1 MYVDEKYF
9 LKRVRWHREALEFSH
24 SMYYYLKQFFSE
36 SAIARE
42 AVKGNR
48 TTTVKGMVVHI
59 NHQLFCI
66 RDKSILNSD
75 VGTYQWALFRF
86 MKKVER
92 KLKKKHPN
100 WDVEEA
106 LDARM
111 NEHEKEIR

>member
-1 MYVDEKYF
+1 
-9 LKRVRWHREALEFSH
+9 
-24 SMYYYLKQFFSE
+24 MYYYLKQFFSE

-75 VGTYQWALFRF
+75 VGTYQWALYRY
-86 MKKVER
+86 MKRVER
-92 KLKKKHPN
+92 KLRKKEP
-100 WDVEEA
+100 DFCVEEVLNKRM
-106 LDARM
+106 LD
-111 NEHEKEIR
+111 ESV